1 MRSGN
6 LTKQSKHTLNPSLN
20 TLTLMVAFG
29 LLSFSLLA
37 DSATLSTH
45 PNKHYSLSTSPVDLS
60 FLNQDERPAG
70 KHGFLKAKSERLVFE
85 DGTQAKFWG
94 VNIVAYALFSSSDD
108 SIKLQAKRLSRL
120 GYNLVRIHHH
130 DSPWVSPNIFGD
142 PSKATSGKIDPAGI
156 AKIDWWIKCLKDEG
170 IYVWLDLHV
179 GRQLKPQDNILNF
192 DEIKDNKSNSVDLK
206 GFNYLNPSIETAMQ
220 KFNEEYLNHIN
231 PYTGLAYK
239 DEPAIA
245 TILITNENDFTN
257 HGGLGFLPNQHHSRY
272 TQIYMD
278 KARAFADRHNL
289 SVNITRFWSSTD
301 QNSLINRLQRKIDR
315 TWMAWEHGPSKLF
328 LNDLE
333 HQFNAR
339 MIKHLKGL
347 GVKVPIVTTSSWG
360 EDSASSLPAMTDG
373 DMIDVHSYQNDTHPL
388 QADPRNQANFIDWI
402 AAAQVVNKPLSVSE
416 WNSDPFPSQY
426 RHLLPL
432 YLASQ
437 ASFQGWD
444 AMMLYAYS
452 QSPFDEQTMRAS
464 NWDSALDPSITAT
477 SPIAALL
484 YRRGDVT
491 EAESTYVL
499 DAGQALFNEAIS
511 PDNSAFIR
519 DATELGKLNIAMPL
533 TPALPWLNKSP
544 TVKNAIYVQ
553 DKNKSLIASN
563 NHQVATKGSQITRNW
578 AQGYLTINTPRTQ
591 AASGQIANTTI
602 TLKDIEITSTT
613 QNIVIAVQSLENT
626 PIRQSK
632 NLLIT
637 LVADAK
643 LADNKIDFY
652 TEPVLATLTISNA
665 TKGLNIC
672 SNQGKASHL
681 LVSNAD
687 AKYQI
692 KLDQRSDISYL
703 FLSEKTCTVQ

>member
-1 MRSGN
+1 MTSGN
-6 LTKQSKHTLNPSLN
+6 LTIQSKHTLKPSLN
-20 TLTLMVAFG
+20 FFTLLVACG
-29 LLSFSLLA
+29 LLMFPFITI
-37 DSATLSTH
+37 SAALPTEI
-45 PNKHYSLSTSPVDLS
+45 NNHYSLTTSPVDLS

-70 KHGFLKAKSERLVFE
+70 KHGLLKAKGEQLIFE

-94 VNIVAYALFSSSDD
+94 VNIAAYALFSSSDD
-108 SIKLQAKRLSRL
+108 SIKLQAKRLSSL

-142 PSKATSGKIDPAGI
+142 PSKATSGKIDPSGI

-179 GRQLKPQDNILNF
+179 GRQLKPHDNIINF
-192 DEIKDNKSNSVDLK
+192 DEIKDKQTNSVDLK
-206 GFNYLNPSIETAMQ
+206 GFNYLNPIIETAMQ

-257 HGGLGFLPNQHHSRY
+257 HGGLGFLPNQHYPSY

-278 KARAFADRHNL
+278 KARAFADRHYL
-289 SVNITRFWSSTD
+289 SFNISRFWPSTD

-328 LNDLE
+328 LNDVE
-333 HQFNAR
+333 HQFNAH
-339 MIKHLKGL
+339 MIKHLKSL

-360 EDSASSLPAMTDG
+360 EDGASSLPALTDG
-373 DMIDVHSYQNDTHPL
+373 DMIDVHSYQNGTNPM
-388 QADPRNQANFIDWI
+388 QTDPHKQANFINWI
-402 AAAQVVNKPLSVSE
+402 AAAQVVNKPLGVSE
-416 WNSDPFPSQY
+416 WNSDPFPSPY

-464 NWDSALDPSITAT
+464 NWDSALDPSIIAT

-491 EAESTYVL
+491 EAETTYVL
-499 DAGQALFNEAIS
+499 DPEQAIFNEAIS
-511 PDNSAFIR
+511 PYNSVFIR
-519 DATELGKLNIAMPL
+519 SATERGKLNIAMPS
-533 TPALPWLNKSP
+533 TPALPWLIKSP
-544 TVKNAIYVQ
+544 SIKNAIYVQ
-553 DKNKSLIASN
+553 DKNKSLFAINS
-563 NHQVATKGSQITRNW
+563 HQARTKYNQIMRNW
-578 AQGYLTINTPRTQ
+578 TQGYLTINTPRTQ
-591 AASGQIANTTI
+591 AASGQIANTKI

-613 QNIVIAVQSLENT
+613 QNVVIAVQSLNT
-626 PIRQSK
+626 RPIRQSK

-637 LVADAK
+637 FVADSK

-652 TEPVLATLTISNA
+652 TEPIAATLSISNIS
-665 TKGLNIC
+665 KGLNIC
-672 SNQGKASHL
+672 SNQSKANYPL
-681 LVSNAD
+681 ANYVD
-687 AKYQI
+687 GKYQI
-692 KLDQRSDISYL
+692 KLEQHADIRYL
-703 FLSEKTCTVQ
+703 FLSEKACLAK